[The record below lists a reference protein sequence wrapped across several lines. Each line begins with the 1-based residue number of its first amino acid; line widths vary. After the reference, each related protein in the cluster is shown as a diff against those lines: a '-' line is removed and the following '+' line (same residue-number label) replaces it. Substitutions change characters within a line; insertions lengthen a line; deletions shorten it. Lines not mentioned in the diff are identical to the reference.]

1 MTICKALPSFLLELC
16 PSPDYLFIPSFL
28 PALTLPAHF
37 RCCLGQS
44 SQLRQVHRDARWGQH
59 NQNHNKVLQEP
70 APAVNSNE
78 KSLPRRTRTILAQLR
93 SGYSTHLESYLHRIN
108 RTGHPS
114 DICPQCGQEPQT
126 TAHLFNCSANP
137 TTLTT
142 RTLWEDPPAAAA
154 FLDLPT
160 HQDDELDDND

>member
-1 MTICKALPSFLLELC
+1 MPDPKHKKRETLKIRYAADILPLTADGITDPINLKEGLKTLHTTSVRETIA
-16 PSPDYLFIPSFL
+16 
-28 PALTLPAHF
+28 
-37 RCCLGQS
+37 
-44 SQLRQVHRDARWGQH
+44 
-59 NQNHNKVLQEP
+59 NQNQNKVLQEP
-70 APAVNSNE
+70 APAVNTNE